1 MMPYPGTRH
10 APNPIPGKNDYVI
23 QKGAY
28 PYEVQYS
35 PGGRRHDLALGR
47 GCLAISCPVI
57 PD

>member
-28 PYEVQYS
+28 PYEVQYVRAV
-35 PGGRRHDLALGR
+35 GGTTWHWAAAAWGFP
-47 GCLAISCPVI
+47 AQ
-57 PD
+57 